1 MGDLVLNIFN
11 RILTSICLL
20 FLLFISLKIGI
31 ILNLLLLLV
40 FYQLFF
46 EFFSILKKIFNND
59 NKRKKLYLFLLLI
72 LTLLLLLV
80 ILIWYTLSSNL
91 FYERLVLLLIIS
103 ISVSSDIGGYVFGK
117 FFKGKKIS
125 KISPNKT
132 YSGMLGSYIFSI
144 ILSLYLFN
152 DYFKF
157 YELIISSLFLSSI
170 TQAGDFFISY
180 IKRKAKIKDTG
191 SLLPGHGG
199 LLDRFDGLIFTIPTG
214 LFIYYIL

>member
-1 MGDLVLNIFN
+1 M
-11 RILTSICLL
+11 
-20 FLLFISLKIGI
+20 I
-31 ILNLLLLLV
+31 I
-40 FYQLFF
+40 
-46 EFFSILKKIFNND
+46 
-59 NKRKKLYLFLLLI
+59 KRKKLYLFLLII

-103 ISVSSDIGGYVFGK
+103 ISISSDIGGYVFGK
-117 FFKGKKIS
+117 FSKEKIS

-170 TQAGDFFISY
+170 TQAGDFLSRI
-180 IKRKAKIKDTG
+180 
-191 SLLPGHGG
+191 
-199 LLDRFDGLIFTIPTG
+199 
-214 LFIYYIL
+214 